1 MRLRV
6 LPRCRRT
13 ITSYLLSIMSATA
26 ASSRRKQHHESLKEE
41 SMISFEM
48 ELDEAIE
55 LPLDVSAVAPTDAA
69 LSAPLGGKKITMPAA
84 RAASESRAAW
94 SNGSTAS
101 LRFAVCGNG
110 KELPN
115 TPATA
120 DGVGSPIATPD
131 NAATTTYSAAA
142 PSRTL
147 TWKDTSASQRRA
159 EAQASRQD
167 DFNPMVLCPLQNL
180 GNTCYFNAGVQLLV
194 NCPALVYAVRNSP
207 FAQSTQS
214 NGPLTAHAVS
224 MPRAEAATATTK
236 LCLKGGAAT
245 HTLFQE
251 FSTLLAR
258 MEMGCAAGERAIS
271 PICALDSLAQ
281 AYPQF
286 EGRSQQDAAE
296 MMTSL
301 LASLEE
307 EGGQYVEVAQLL
319 QSFEEDA
326 AALRQGVTS
335 LASSPR
341 ASEPVARALKDATAP
356 LLEAETA
363 PSASP
368 HRRDYSEPCNIEEYS
383 QPSLLSSTS
392 EDTFLP
398 GPRSAHFFTVLRLM
412 ERVNRENE
420 LLERRVKQRQ
430 GIAYTNSFKPPRL
443 HFNPLLDG
451 FRGYTLSEVEC
462 HNCRAV
468 SRVVSPFN
476 GLLLDVPTAKQR
488 RRYALAHPNVPRR
501 VDFDGQLRQVKKPFR
516 LTWWNPLSLCVAAWR
531 QLKRFFQD
539 PFPYPLWLD
548 ECLDIH
554 FEPEVLRGCNRYR
567 CESCDT
573 TTDATKSETL
583 LALPEYLLIHMKRFE
598 AGRFFNSKKSDSVFF
613 PTSWRPLTKMQARQ
627 SPINTDDAPPALPEY
642 LDLRHY
648 LHSSVAPFAEPI
660 PPCLWSTGNE
670 PHQQHHASRDDASSP
685 ASSIATTYTLDG
697 IVNHHGGYDGGHYT
711 VFLYKA
717 TEERQAWVYISD
729 DEVEQAEE
737 VVATDTEYVLL
748 YRRQPL
754 VQAAPESD
762 EAEQLRRK
770 ACYYLSQSSPSCPA
784 PNTAAATTAGPK
796 SSKLHNRCP
805 FSSSSAGGAASAP
818 PHAATAATEPWVYI
832 SRMWLQ
838 RVVFMHEPGPIV
850 NRLCYC
856 RPEDQGRVSMYR
868 TIFPATVKVPAEV
881 PHVHGPPVSWFYVPI
896 TQRDYDIFY
905 NAFGGNAAVTASEY
919 ESLRAMQGKFCAA
932 IDLAERQ
939 RGSAARPAPRR

>member
-1 MRLRV
+1 
-6 LPRCRRT
+6 
-13 ITSYLLSIMSATA
+13 
-26 ASSRRKQHHESLKEE
+26 
-41 SMISFEM
+41 MISFEM

-55 LPLDVSAVAPTDAA
+55 LPFDVSPVAPTD
-69 LSAPLGGKKITMPAA
+69 SAPSPPFGGKKIAMPAS
-84 RAASESRAAW
+84 RTASEKRVAW

-101 LRFAVCGNG
+101 LGLAVCGNVN
-110 KELPN
+110 ELPN
-115 TPATA
+115 TAATA
-120 DGVGSPIATPD
+120 DGVTSPDVVPP
-131 NAATTTYSAAA
+131 NAAAKTYSAAA
-142 PSRTL
+142 PSRMV

-167 DFNPMVLCPLQNL
+167 DFNPMILCPLQNL

-207 FAQSTQS
+207 FARRAQS
-214 NGPLTAHAVS
+214 NIPLTAHAVP
-224 MPRAEAATATTK
+224 MPPAAAETATTK

-245 HTLFQE
+245 HALFQE
-251 FSTLLAR
+251 FSALLAR

-271 PICALDSLAQ
+271 PMCALDSLAQ

-319 QSFEEDA
+319 HSFEEDA

-335 LASSPR
+335 SASSPVGPELVGR
-341 ASEPVARALKDATAP
+341 VRTSATSS
-356 LLEAETA
+356 LLEAEAA
-363 PSASP
+363 PSASS
-368 HRRDYSEPCNIEEYS
+368 HRRDYSEPYSIEEYS

-398 GPRSAHFFTVLRLM
+398 GPHSAHFFAVLRLM
-412 ERVNRENE
+412 ERVNRDNE

-430 GIAYTNSFKPPRL
+430 GVAYTSPFKPPRL

-468 SRVVSPFN
+468 SRVVSAFN

-488 RRYALAHPNVPRR
+488 RRYALAHPNVLRR
-501 VDFDGQLRQVKKPFR
+501 VDFDGELRQVKKPFR
-516 LTWWNPLSLCVAAWR
+516 MTWWNPLSLCVAAWR

-554 FEPEVLRGCNRYR
+554 FEPEVLRGCNKYR

-613 PTSWRPLTKMQARQ
+613 PTSWRPLTNTQARQ
-627 SPINTDDAPPALPEY
+627 SLINTDDAPPALPEY

-648 LHSSVAPFAEPI
+648 LHSSVASFAEPT
-660 PPCLWSTGNE
+660 PPCLWSADNE
-670 PHQQHHASRDDASSP
+670 PHQQRRASRDDASSP
-685 ASSIATTYTLDG
+685 TSSIPTTYTLDG

-729 DEVEQAEE
+729 DEVDQAEE

-762 EAEQLRRK
+762 DGEQLRRK
-770 ACYYLSQSSPSCPA
+770 ACYYLSLSSPSCPA
-784 PNTAAATTAGPK
+784 ANTAAATTAGPHAK
-796 SSKLHNRCP
+796 KLHSRCP
-805 FSSSSAGGAASAP
+805 FSSSSADGAASAP
-818 PHAATAATEPWVYI
+818 PDAATAATEPRVYI

-838 RVVFMHEPGPIV
+838 RVAFMHEPGPIV

-896 TQRDYDIFY
+896 TQKDYDIFY

-919 ESLRAMQGKFCAA
+919 ESLRAMQDKFCAA

-939 RGSAARPAPRR
+939 RGRSARPAPRS